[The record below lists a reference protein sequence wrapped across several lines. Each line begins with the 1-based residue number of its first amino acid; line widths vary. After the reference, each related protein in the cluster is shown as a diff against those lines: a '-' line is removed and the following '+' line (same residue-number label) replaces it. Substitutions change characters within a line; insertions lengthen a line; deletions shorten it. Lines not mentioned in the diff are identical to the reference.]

1 MKKENN
7 DFEHESRQQHSF
19 SNLLIPFPLNLNLKY
34 MIGLFTSPS
43 YPIEPMEPTQTDCRW
58 LKPIPSSVGHEFLL
72 LETDFDGSNGGCP
85 PLKPEPSD
93 PIGKPLQKTLKST
106 IFYPN
111 MATIRPSPLRSGHVW
126 PFSTQIHLNP
136 AMFGIDLLK
145 SNDVGLRSNHI
156 WHGSSKVWLNSG
168 RIFLS
173 FTQICRRSLSTHC
186 RSFIGFD

>member
-7 DFEHESRQQHSF
+7 DFEHKSRQQHSF

-43 YPIEPMEPTQTDCRW
+43 YPIEPMEPTQTDCRR
-58 LKPIPSSVGHEFLL
+58 LKPIPSSVGHGFLL

-93 PIGKPLQKTLKST
+93 PIGKPLQKTFKST

-111 MATIRPSPLRSGHVW
+111 MATIRPSPLRSGHIW
-126 PFSTQIHLNP
+126 PFSTQIHLNSM
-136 AMFGIDLLK
+136 MFNLDLLRFD
-145 SNDVGLRSNHI
+145 DVWCRS
-156 WHGSSKVWLNSG
+156 
-168 RIFLS
+168 
-173 FTQICRRSLSTHC
+173 TQIQRCWSQIWPRLAW
-186 RSFIGFD
+186 IQQGLA